1 MGKAFVDYT
10 GKKELTFSVLLTGV
24 ILGVVWY
31 SSKAVPPIILALG
44 VSCLFLML
52 LQYLFGKLVQHK
64 IGGITGDT
72 LGALVELSEVM
83 YGFLLYICIHAM
95 EWFVIYC

>member
-1 MGKAFVDYT
+1 
-10 GKKELTFSVLLTGV
+10 
-24 ILGVVWY
+24 
-31 SSKAVPPIILALG
+31 
-44 VSCLFLML
+44 ML

-95 EWFVIYC
+95 GMVCYLLLRVWEAWEKLF